1 MQVEIDMCIIAPNTP
16 LKSSNNILEV
26 YNPPFSSNTAV
37 SSTQKTNSGTS
48 LGSIT
53 KSNSDFGLRSYKS
66 RAKHVLNRTYSFAMK
81 DTAGQLLPNERVATC
96 MCNRIST
103 DKEISIKHNG
113 KKGKEGRARYSNL
126 MKCGSIWNCYFCAR
140 KLLAERGTE
149 VEQGLKKWVDEMGG
163 SVFMLTLTIPHY
175 MGGDLKRQLELQRQ
189 AIKRLNSDNV
199 MRKVWAKIGKVGQV
213 KAMEYTYGKNGH
225 HNHTHTIIFSELD
238 PEEFKDTIIAV
249 SKTAKN
255 NHTLLSDKQVQK
267 LKDKGREYRI
277 NYMGVEQFIKFYW
290 VKLCREVGLGIA
302 SLEHGAN
309 ITDAQNVKTYLT
321 KLKTAQELTNASSK
335 QGKNGNRNQ
344 WQLLTD
350 FMNGDEKAGHIFK
363 MYASAYK
370 GERQLHWSN
379 GLKKLLSVEEVDD
392 KEILENESA
401 DDIEITEI
409 LGDVWH
415 LVKRKK
421 LQAHLLNLAEDDFEK
436 GTNKLSILLDELKK
450 EVELNRQKQSGQL
463 SFEEWQSQQ
472 PPPLRE

>member
-1 MQVEIDMCIIAPNTP
+1 MCIIAPNTSNQ
-16 LKSSNNILEV
+16 SSSIILES
-26 YNPPFSSNTAV
+26 NIPLSNQNTSNTAV
-37 SSTQKTNSGTS
+37 SSTQEMTPNAP

-53 KSNSDFGLRSYKS
+53 KSNSASDLSPVKS
-66 RAKHVLNRTYSFAMK
+66 TPKHVINRTYSFAMK
-81 DTAGQLLPNERVATC
+81 DTAGQLLPAERVAHC
-96 MCNRIST
+96 MCHRIST

-113 KKGKEGRARYSNL
+113 KKGKEGRARYHNL

-140 KLLAERGTE
+140 KLLAERGAE
-149 VEQGLKKWVDEMGG
+149 VEQGLKKWVDEQGG

-175 MGGDLKRQLELQRQ
+175 QGGDLKRQLELQRQ
-189 AIKRLNSDNV
+189 ATRRLYNDRV

-238 PEEFKDTIIAV
+238 PEEFKDFVLPI

-267 LKDKGREYRI
+267 LKDKGLEYRI
-277 NYMGVEQFIKFYW
+277 NYITLEQFIKFYW
-290 VKLCREVGLGIA
+290 FKLCRDVGLGNT
-302 SLEHGAN
+302 SLKHGAN

-350 FMNGDEKAGHIFK
+350 FMNGDDKAGQIFK
-363 MYASAYK
+363 IYADGYK
-370 GERQLHWSN
+370 GERQLFWSK
-379 GLKKLLSVEEVDD
+379 GLKKLLEIDEVEDN
-392 KEILENESA
+392 EILEDETP
-401 DDIEITEI
+401 DDIEIVEI

-421 LQAHLLNLAEDDFEK
+421 LQAHLLNLAEYDFDNA
-436 GTNKLSILLDELKK
+436 TDTLLLLLAKLRR
-450 EVELNRQKQSGQL
+450 EVEENCQRQGQDSGMT
-463 SFEEWQSQQ
+463 FEEWQSQL
-472 PPPLRE
+472 PPLPETA